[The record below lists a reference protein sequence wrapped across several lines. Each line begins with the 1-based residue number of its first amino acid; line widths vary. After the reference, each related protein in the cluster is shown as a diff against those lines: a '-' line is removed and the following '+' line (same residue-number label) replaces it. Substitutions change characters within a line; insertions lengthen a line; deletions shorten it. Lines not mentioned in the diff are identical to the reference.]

1 MQIIYSYFKSVLS
14 DCVPSWTTPT
24 WGLREQ
30 LLLILVSI
38 YSRHVH
44 IDYEWVQCWL
54 WENNAKKLFCSDW
67 RGKFCFFLNLNFYKW
82 CLILKDKTLFWKT
95 RFFFRFFSWSR
106 LSSSTYWLLWW
117 TKHKKKRTRS
127 TTNGFVNG
135 AELVW
140 LWSKIWITKK
150 SYYKRKSTH
159 IA

>member
-82 CLILKDKTLFWKT
+82 CLILKDKTLFWKKD
-95 RFFFRFFSWSR
+95 FFFGFFLGR
-106 LSSSTYWLLWW
+106 ACPHQHIDCYDGRNTRRNAREAQRMDSSMGQNLF
-117 TKHKKKRTRS
+117 
-127 TTNGFVNG
+127 GCG
-135 AELVW
+135 AKFE
-140 LWSKIWITKK
+140 
-150 SYYKRKSTH
+150 
-159 IA
+159 